1 MFLLGLVSDLGVYL
15 IVLATSV
22 FYTAPIVFWIDSF
35 MPVGG
40 GAAFAVRAIAFVVL
54 ALVIYYC
61 FMPVMRKLL
70 PQREKKSLAGWRL
83 WVRKTFNFLY
93 LFILV
98 SFLLI
103 TLFKEWSVA

>member
-1 MFLLGLVSDLGVYL
+1 M
-15 IVLATSV
+15 
-22 FYTAPIVFWIDSF
+22 
-35 MPVGG
+35 
-40 GAAFAVRAIAFVVL
+40 
-54 ALVIYYC
+54 
-61 FMPVMRKLL
+61 
-70 PQREKKSLAGWRL
+70 

>member
-1 MFLLGLVSDLGVYL
+1 M
-15 IVLATSV
+15 LATSV

-40 GAAFAVRAIAFVVL
+40 GAVFAVRAIAFVVL

-61 FMPVMRKLL
+61 LMPVMRTLL

-83 WVRKTFNFLY
+83 
-93 LFILV
+93 
-98 SFLLI
+98 
-103 TLFKEWSVA
+103 